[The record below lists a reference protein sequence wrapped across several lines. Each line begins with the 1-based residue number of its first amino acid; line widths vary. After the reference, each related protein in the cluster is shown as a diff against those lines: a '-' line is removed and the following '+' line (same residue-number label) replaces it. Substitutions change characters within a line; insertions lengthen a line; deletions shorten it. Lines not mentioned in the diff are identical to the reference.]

1 MLNANA
7 SINYSDVQSFT
18 QQQQQ
23 INAARLADNISL
35 AEEKE
40 AMRELERRSGSSIS
54 NPLCSDFP
62 VGVVPEHNIPQ
73 LIWFGQNFPKIRK
86 VG

>member
-1 MLNANA
+1 MAKYLSCVANTA
-7 SINYSDVQSFT
+7 TSTNTI
-18 QQQQQ
+18 
-23 INAARLADNISL
+23 ADNISR

-40 AMRELERRSGSSIS
+40 AVRELERRSGSSIS